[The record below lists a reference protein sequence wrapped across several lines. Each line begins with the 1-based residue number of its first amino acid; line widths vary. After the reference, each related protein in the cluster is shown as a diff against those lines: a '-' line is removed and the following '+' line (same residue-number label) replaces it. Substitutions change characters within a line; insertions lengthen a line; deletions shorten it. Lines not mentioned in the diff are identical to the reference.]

1 MKVKKYLN
9 NEPFA
14 FTYGDGVSDIN
25 LNNLISHHNKSNK
38 LVTLTAIKPPGR
50 YGAINSKVLVIS
62 FQEKPQGEQA
72 WINGGFFIV
81 DYSAIDFITDFDQSW
96 EFDILPKIASND
108 NLSAYL
114 HNGFWLPMDTLRDKQ
129 KLEKLWE
136 NNDAPWKKMEIENLI
151 FWKDKKVL
159 ITGHNGFKG
168 SWLTTWLL
176 SLGANIF
183 GYSLDIEKNSLY
195 ENLNFELQNE
205 KTFGSILN
213 KEGNIN
219 EFKNICSF
227 VNEVKPDIV
236 FHLAAQPLVKESYK
250 DPLRTWNTNVIGT
263 LNLLESLKQLSKKCA
278 VVLITT
284 DKVYKNK
291 EWIYGYREIDELGG
305 KDPYSASKAAMELAI
320 NSWIS
325 SFCGNKNYQTDKLEI
340 ASARSGNVIGGGDFS
355 KDRIVPDLVKS
366 IFNKDSLLI
375 RNPNARRPWL
385 HVLEPLSGYLVLAE
399 RLYKKST
406 LNKK

>member
-1 MKVKKYLN
+1 M
-9 NEPFA
+9 E
-14 FTYGDGVSDIN
+14 
-25 LNNLISHHNKSNK
+25 
-38 LVTLTAIKPPGR
+38 
-50 YGAINSKVLVIS
+50 
-62 FQEKPQGEQA
+62 
-72 WINGGFFIV
+72 
-81 DYSAIDFITDFDQSW
+81 
-96 EFDILPKIASND
+96 
-108 NLSAYL
+108 
-114 HNGFWLPMDTLRDKQ
+114 
-129 KLEKLWE
+129 
-136 NNDAPWKKMEIENLI
+136 KMEIDNLI

-183 GYSLDIEKNSLY
+183 GYSLDIEENSLY
-195 ENLNFELQNE
+195 ENLNFEIQNE
-205 KTFGSILN
+205 KNFGSVFN

-219 EFKNICSF
+219 EFQNICSF
-227 VNEVKPDIV
+227 VNEIEPDIV
-236 FHLAAQPLVKESYK
+236 FHLAAQPLVSESYK

-325 SFCGNKNYQTDKLEI
+325 SFCGDKNYQTNKLEI

-385 HVLEPLSGYLVLAE
+385 HVLEPLSGYLLLAE
-399 RLYKKST
+399 SLYKKQLKTKKSSFANSAYNFGPNYDS
-406 LNKK
+406 NKKVIELVEEFQQHFEQKFNVIYQESEFFESNLLHLVSEKSKDQLNWRPKWDFAKNIKKTAFWYKKFNKGVPALTCCMHDILEFTKNV